1 MPGGNIM
8 LSSQQVAAERKETKD
23 VMDNV
28 TGDGSGERATGTP
41 NTIYDLSSVLFHA
54 LEGGAS
60 YDTYIDD
67 AEREGDEELAEFFRR
82 VRDEDRK
89 RADEAQRLLAERTP
103 TTSTEGTTA
112 PAMGEAEGAAPSMAR
127 GAAAG
132 VSPRTEPSSTP
143 PGTAEELPPT
153 RAGETSPSGEGISPR
168 PESSFAREGMEEMPR
183 ASGIE
188 EGTLSRNEGTPPL
201 ESGRSGDLPGTE
213 PIRQEDAST
222 ARAGEVPPPPE
233 EVPPE
238 RTGEIPTAEEVP
250 PPRTEELPRAE
261 EVLSRTPHK
270 HHPGTCRGSHHPGL
284 HRRIGEDPKS
294 ERREAC

>member
-1 MPGGNIM
+1 M

-28 TGDGSGERATGTP
+28 VGDGSGERATGTA

-67 AEREGDEELAEFFRR
+67 AERESDEELAEFFRR
-82 VRDEDRK
+82 VRDEDHK

-112 PAMGEAEGAAPSMAR
+112 PAMGEAEGAATSMAR

-153 RAGETSPSGEGISPR
+153 RAGGTSPSGEGISPR

-222 ARAGEVPPPPE
+222 ARAGEVPPPPKRCRRR
-233 EVPPE
+233 E
-238 RTGEIPTAEEVP
+238 RVRSRRRRRSH
-250 PPRTEELPRAE
+250 PRGRKSCRGRRRFYPAP
-261 EVLSRTPHK
+261 PHK
-270 HHPGTCRGSHHPGL
+270 HHLGTCRGSHHPGL
-284 HRRIGEDPKS
+284 HRLIGEDPKS

>member
-1 MPGGNIM
+1 M

-112 PAMGEAEGAAPSMAR
+112 PAMGEAESAAPLHGERSGSRRLAEDRTLQHSARYGGRAAAHEGGGNFAVGRRNLTETGVLLRQGRDERDAESIGYRRRDPVEERRYTTARVGEVRRPAGDGADKARRRLDGKSGRGTAPARR
-127 GAAAG
+127 GAA
-132 VSPRTEPSSTP
+132 
-143 PGTAEELPPT
+143 
-153 RAGETSPSGEGISPR
+153 GENG
-168 PESSFAREGMEEMPR
+168 
-183 ASGIE
+183 
-188 EGTLSRNEGTPPL
+188 
-201 ESGRSGDLPGTE
+201 
-213 PIRQEDAST
+213 
-222 ARAGEVPPPPE
+222 
-233 EVPPE
+233 
-238 RTGEIPTAEEVP
+238 
-250 PPRTEELPRAE
+250 
-261 EVLSRTPHK
+261 
-270 HHPGTCRGSHHPGL
+270 
-284 HRRIGEDPKS
+284 
-294 ERREAC
+294 

>member
-1 MPGGNIM
+1 MPGGNIL

-23 VMDNV
+23 EMDNV
-28 TGDGSGERATGTP
+28 IGDGSGERATGTA

-112 PAMGEAEGAAPSMAR
+112 PAMGEAEGAATSMAR

-168 PESSFAREGMEEMPR
+168 PESSFAREGMPR
-183 ASGIE
+183 ASSIE

-213 PIRQEDAST
+213 PIR
-222 ARAGEVPPPPE
+222 
-233 EVPPE
+233 
-238 RTGEIPTAEEVP
+238 
-250 PPRTEELPRAE
+250 
-261 EVLSRTPHK
+261 
-270 HHPGTCRGSHHPGL
+270 
-284 HRRIGEDPKS
+284 
-294 ERREAC
+294 